1 VTDARLRPG
10 ARTWTAT
17 AQGCEFRLD
26 IFVDPDSETAAAI
39 LYYQADGLAAAI
51 AQARRFLAAHP
62 GPDDRYGELHQRH
75 GDLGD
80 YLADI
85 HLAG

>member
-1 VTDARLRPG
+1 
-10 ARTWTAT
+10 
-17 AQGCEFRLD
+17 
-26 IFVDPDSETAAAI
+26 
-39 LYYQADGLAAAI
+39 
-51 AQARRFLAAHP
+51 LAAHP